1 MRLHDSRCDDSGR
14 SGRGCS
20 GRGFPDMK
28 RLAIGRATARS
39 AIRAAVA
46 CTIALAVAVP
56 AVAAGLTPMDVA
68 KLSAVSDAVVSPD
81 GRWIAYTVSVQRNP
95 FEDEDGRAWS
105 ELHVLDPDSTSL
117 PFVTGEVNVGSIAW
131 TPDGSGI
138 SFLAKREGDETRSL
152 YVIPVRGGEARKV
165 LTHDTDVSDYDWH
178 PDGDRVAF
186 LATPDEP
193 KEVEEQKEKGFD
205 AEIYEEELRS
215 TQVWISGLDGKRGD
229 DRDDADDENGGARV
243 LELDGD
249 VSDPHWSPDGRRLAL
264 ALAPTPLVDDALM
277 KRRVKIVDPETGGI
291 VAEVDHEG
299 KLGPMAWSPDGTR
312 LAMLAGEDLH
322 DPRPAQLMVVPA
334 AGGEPQKLFP
344 GADYDIEDFAWKD
357 DTSLVVVAHRG
368 VEALVATLD
377 LESGGARDLLG
388 PGEVAWEDVEVGGST
403 VALLGD
409 SARHPTEVFQMS
421 LDGDGGGHTRRTNV
435 NPWLAGVELGEQ
447 EVVRWKARDGL
458 ELEGLLIRPLDEQP
472 GQRYPLVVVVHG
484 GPESH
489 YADGWLTRYSS
500 PGQVGAAEGYAVF
513 YPNYRGSTGR
523 GLELAKSSQG
533 DPAGKEFDDVV
544 DGVDHLIASGLVDGD
559 KVGVTGGSYGGYATA
574 WMSTYYSERFA
585 AGVMFVGIS
594 EKIAKWGA
602 SDIPNELNWVHDR
615 HWPWEDWDLMWER
628 SPVRHVEKAR
638 TPLLILHGKDD
649 TRVHPSQSLILFRY
663 LKTLGKVPVRL
674 VWYPD
679 EGHGNRKAAHR
690 LDYNLRMMRWF
701 GHYLQGPGGEKPPAK
716 IEHRKEEEPQ
726 VAPVT
731 EPGL

>member
-1 MRLHDSRCDDSGR
+1 MR
-14 SGRGCS
+14 
-20 GRGFPDMK
+20 FPDLRLPDMRFLEPK
-28 RLAIGRATARS
+28 RRTAGALTR
-39 AIRAAVA
+39 
-46 CTIALAVAVP
+46 IALVWITVVTLAVP

-68 KLSAVSDAVVSPD
+68 RLSAVGDAAVSPD
-81 GRWIAYTVSVQRNP
+81 GDWIAYTVSVQRDP
-95 FEDEDGRAWS
+95 FEDEDGPAWS
-105 ELHVLDPDSTSL
+105 ELHVLAPDGASL
-117 PFVTGEVNVGSIAW
+117 PFVTGEVDVGSIAW

-138 SFLAKREGDETRSL
+138 SFLAKRGEDETRSL

-165 LTHDTDVSDYDWH
+165 LSHDTDISDYDWH

-186 LATPDEP
+186 LAKPDEP
-193 KEVEEQKEKGFD
+193 EEVEEQEEKGFD
-205 AEIYEEELRS
+205 AEIYEEELRF
-215 TQVWISGLDGKRGD
+215 TRVWISGLDGKRGD
-229 DRDDADDENGGARV
+229 AEDEENEAQENGARV

-264 ALAPTPLVDDALM
+264 ALAPTPLVDDDLM
-277 KRRVKIVDPETGGI
+277 KRRVKIVDPEKGEI

-299 KLGPMAWSPDGTR
+299 KLGPVAWSPDGAR

-322 DPRPAQLMVVPA
+322 DPRAAQLMVVSA
-334 AGGEPQKLFP
+334 EGGEPTKLFP
-344 GADYDIEDFAWKD
+344 GVDFDVEDFAWKD
-357 DTSLVVVAHRG
+357 DRSLVVVAHKG
-368 VEALVATLD
+368 VQAMVATLD
-377 LESGGARDLLG
+377 LENGSARDLLG
-388 PGEVAWEDVEVGGST
+388 PGEVAWEDIELEGST
-403 VALLGD
+403 VALLGH
-409 SARHPTEVFQMS
+409 SARHPPELFRMS
-421 LDGDGGGHTRRTNV
+421 LDGEGEGPVRRTDV
-435 NPWLAGVELGEQ
+435 NPWLADVELGEQ

-458 ELEGLLIRPLDEQP
+458 ELEGLLIRPLEEEP
-472 GQRYPLVVVVHG
+472 GRRYPLVVVVHG

-489 YADGWLTRYSS
+489 YSNGWLTRYSA

-523 GLELAKSSQG
+523 GLEFAKSSQG

-544 DGVDHLIASGLVDGD
+544 DGVDHLIAGGLVDEE

-638 TPLLILHGKDD
+638 TPLLILHGKND

-663 LKTLGKVPVRL
+663 LKTLGNVPVRL

-690 LDYNLRMMRWF
+690 LDYNLRMMRWL

-716 IEHRKEEEPQ
+716 IEHREEEEIPE

>member
-1 MRLHDSRCDDSGR
+1 MRCDDVEFHNVRGRAGRR
-14 SGRGCS
+14 SGVMRH
-20 GRGFPDMK
+20 
-28 RLAIGRATARS
+28 AIGRAVPLLALIALSWVT
-39 AIRAAVA
+39 
-46 CTIALAVAVP
+46 ALAVAVP
-56 AVAAGLTPMDVA
+56 VQAAGLTPMDVA
-68 KLSAVSDAVVSPD
+68 RLSQVGDAAVSPD
-81 GRWIAYTVSVQRNP
+81 GQWIAYTVSVQRDP
-95 FEDEDGRAWS
+95 FEDEDGPAWR
-105 ELHVLDPDSTSL
+105 ELHVLDPEGQSL

-138 SFLAKREGDETRSL
+138 SFLAKRDDDETRSL

-165 LTHDTDVSDYDWH
+165 LTHDTDISDYDWH

-186 LATPDEP
+186 LATPDPPE
-193 KEVEEQKEKGFD
+193 EVEEQEEKGFD

-215 TQVWISGLDGKRGD
+215 TQVWTSGLDGAKKKDGEED
-229 DRDDADDENGGARV
+229 GARV

-264 ALAPTPLVDDALM
+264 ALAPTPRVDDALM
-277 KRRVKIVDPETGGI
+277 KRRVKIVDPEKGEI

-322 DPRPAQLMVVPA
+322 DPRAAQLMVVSA
-334 AGGEPQKLFP
+334 QGGEPKKLLP
-344 GADYDIEDFAWKD
+344 GVDFDIEDFAWKD
-357 DTSLVVVAHRG
+357 EGSLVVVAHRG
-368 VEALVATLD
+368 VQAVVATLN
-377 LESGGARDLLG
+377 LESGAPRDLFA
-388 PGEVAWEDVEVGGST
+388 PGEVAWEAVEVGGST

-409 SARHPTEVFQMS
+409 SARHPTEVFQTS
-421 LDGDGGGHTRRTNV
+421 LDGEAGQPVRRTDV
-435 NPWLAGVELGEQ
+435 NPWLADIDLGPQ
-447 EVVRWKARDGL
+447 EVVRWQARDGL
-458 ELEGLLIRPLDEQP
+458 ELEGLLIRPLDEKP

-484 GPESH
+484 GPEAH
-489 YADGWLTRYSS
+489 YANGWLTRYSS
-500 PGQVGAAEGYAVF
+500 PGQMGAAEGYAVF

-523 GLELAKSSQG
+523 GLEFAKSSQG

-544 DGVDHLIASGLVDGD
+544 DGVDHLIASGLVDED

-574 WMSTYYSERFA
+574 WMSTYYSDRFA

-594 EKIAKWGA
+594 EKIAKWGS

-615 HWPWEDWDLMWER
+615 HWPWEDWDLMWQR

-638 TPLLILHGKDD
+638 TPLLILHGKND
-649 TRVHPSQSLILFRY
+649 TRVHPSQSLILYRY
-663 LKTLGKVPVRL
+663 LKTLGQVPVRL

-716 IEHRKEEEPQ
+716 IQHREEETPE
-726 VAPVT
+726 VAPVS